1 MIRANQLKK
10 SPPPIWAA
18 AREEAAWSRG
28 GEEEGGCE
36 EANISA
42 GGKTACLLLLTY
54 CNNRRFPHTSVE
66 KETKLDEAMSEHVCH
81 EPPAAAAAAAARF
94 TIRARGKEEGGFRVF
109 STHIT
114 RKNSR
119 TSN

>member
-1 MIRANQLKK
+1 MQRNEFPAVEKK
-10 SPPPIWAA
+10 KHAPKDPACLWSG
-18 AREEAAWSRG
+18 EA
-28 GEEEGGCE
+28 EEEGGCE
-36 EANISA
+36 GANISA

-66 KETKLDEAMSEHVCH
+66 KESKTGEAMSGHVCH
-81 EPPAAAAAAAARF
+81 EPPPPPP
-94 TIRARGKEEGGFRVF
+94 ARGKEEGGFRVF